1 MQLIPINETLEE
13 TEELMRNVSLQVVV
27 QMTIDF
33 YKRVGFVK
41 PWIGYL
47 AEENGNWVGSA
58 AFKGPPVNG
67 TVEIAYGTNENYRNQ
82 GVGTIICKLL
92 VDLALTTDPL
102 LKITART
109 ISDDNFSSKIL
120 LKNNFTCVGIVHD
133 PEDGEVWEWLFQGN
147 Q

>member
-92 VDLALTTDPL
+92 VDLALTTDPF